1 MKDWKKIGK
10 KLLFIPLWL
19 TILLTLISAAA
30 LVLVFVK
37 GWEEKPIAYVV
48 YVLAFYTL
56 TTVTLFCVLTLPGEY
71 KKLKQKFYENP
82 YGNRYMTD
90 LGYKV
95 RVSLYISLG
104 INFFYSV
111 FKLIS
116 AFIYSSFWWGAIAVY
131 YIVLAGIRFLLL
143 RYMRSD
149 DQHILSDWKWYRLC
163 GVFMVLINL
172 SLSGIIFQM
181 VWQNRANTYH
191 EIILI
196 AMATYTFYT
205 VTMSIIDLVRYHN
218 NKSPALS
225 AAKAIRFAA
234 ALVSLLSLE
243 TAMIAHYGES
253 DFFRQV
259 MVGLTGAGVCLIVLG
274 MSVYMIVRAGREINA
289 LQNNNSE
296 T

>member
-1 MKDWKKIGK
+1 MIDWKKWGK
-10 KLLFIPLWL
+10 KLLFIPIWL
-19 TILLTLISAAA
+19 MILLAVISTAA
-30 LVLVFVK
+30 LILVFVK
-37 GWEEKPIAYVV
+37 GWEESPVAYAV

-56 TTVTLFCVLTLPGEY
+56 TTLTIFFIKVFPDWY
-71 KKLKQKFYENP
+71 KTARQKVYDHPF
-82 YGNRYMTD
+82 GNKYMTD
-90 LGYKV
+90 VGYKV

-131 YIVLAGIRFLLL
+131 YFILAGIRFLLL

-149 DQHILSDWKWYRLC
+149 DQHILAEWKWYRLC

-181 VWQNRANTYH
+181 VWQNQANAYH
-191 EIILI
+191 EIVLI
-196 AMATYTFYT
+196 TMAAYTFYT
-205 VTMSIIDLVRYHN
+205 VTVSIIDLIKYRKYE
-218 NKSPALS
+218 SPSLS

-253 DFFRQV
+253 DFFRQI
-259 MVGLTGAGVCLIVLG
+259 MVGLTGAGVCIIVLG
-274 MSVYMIVRAGREINA
+274 MSVYMIVQANRSIKA
-289 LQNNNSE
+289 LKNNNS
-296 T
+296 

>member
-1 MKDWKKIGK
+1 MIDWKKLGK
-10 KLLFIPLWL
+10 RLLFIPIWL
-19 TILLTLISAAA
+19 MIMLTVISTAA
-30 LVLVFVK
+30 LILVFVK
-37 GWEEKPIAYVV
+37 GWEEIPIAYAV

-56 TTVTLFCVLTLPGEY
+56 TTLVLFCWKTLPDLY
-71 KKLKQKFYENP
+71 RTLKQKFIEHP
-82 YGNRYMTD
+82 YGNRYVND
-90 LGYKV
+90 VSYKV

-111 FKLIS
+111 FKLVS

-131 YIVLAGIRFLLL
+131 YIILSGIRFLLL

-149 DQHILSDWKWYRLC
+149 GQHILSDWKWYSLC
-163 GVFMVLINL
+163 GIFMVLINL

-205 VTMSIIDLVRYHN
+205 VTVSIIDLIKFRKHR
-218 NKSPALS
+218 SPALS

-243 TAMIAHYGES
+243 TAMIAQYGES
-253 DFFRQV
+253 DLFRQV
-259 MVGLTGAGVCLIVLG
+259 MVGLTGAGVSIIVLG
-274 MSVYMIVRAGREINA
+274 MSVYMIVHANRSIKA
-289 LQNNNSE
+289 LSKNDS
-296 T
+296 